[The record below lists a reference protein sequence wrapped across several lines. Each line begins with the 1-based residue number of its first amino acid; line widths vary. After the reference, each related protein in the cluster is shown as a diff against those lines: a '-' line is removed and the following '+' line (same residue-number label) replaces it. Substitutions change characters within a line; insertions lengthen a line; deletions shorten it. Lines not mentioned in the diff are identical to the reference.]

1 MKELKMKFQ
10 DNEEGE
16 ELQDISPENDE
27 NNSNKETTIGI
38 YNPVEYKK
46 MKDLK
51 NKKSSKKM
59 YKNTCKSHNNNIS

>member
-27 NNSNKETTIGI
+27 NNSNKDSSIGI
-38 YNPVEYKK
+38 YNPAE
-46 MKDLK
+46 
-51 NKKSSKKM
+51 
-59 YKNTCKSHNNNIS
+59 